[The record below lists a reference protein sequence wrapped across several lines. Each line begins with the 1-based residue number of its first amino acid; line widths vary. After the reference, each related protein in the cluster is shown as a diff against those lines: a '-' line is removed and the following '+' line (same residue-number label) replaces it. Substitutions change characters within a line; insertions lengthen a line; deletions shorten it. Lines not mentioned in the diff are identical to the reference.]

1 MLISDW
7 SSDVC
12 SSDLRRVARSAG
24 SSAVIRSSPKSRS
37 QTADDLLLQGEKSG
51 RDPSEDTAQEYEG
64 HVAQDA
70 GLHLDFLHAVFHPFT
85 TQDFERLVETVE
97 CRFGCCR
104 CSPVCSPGWC
114 SA

>member
-51 RDPSEDTAQEYEG
+51 RDPSEATAQEYEG

-70 GLHLDFLHAVFHPFT
+70 GLHLDFLRSEARRVGK
-85 TQDFERLVETVE
+85 E
-97 CRFGCCR
+97 CDRTCIDR
-104 CSPVCSPGWC
+104 WAPVQ
-114 SA
+114 